1 MQMRM
6 IDGCPCPAD
15 IAPYVY
21 RVLRKAGQTATSI
34 YRGEEAKVLLHKHGK
49 RTQAEIFASSKP
61 GIANAPGQSSHELR
75 SDGRAKAGPVGRH
88 LESWEIGVDSGQNT
102 KADHDAIEKAARYY
116 GWVVDHPYK
125 AGIEQHHW
133 HFLHRPRPRNPLQR
147 SRIIA
152 IRARLP
158 RK

>member
-34 YRGEEAKVLLHKHGK
+34 YRGEEAKALLHRHGK
-49 RTQAEIFASSKP
+49 HTQAEIFASSKP
-61 GIANAPGQSSHELR
+61 GVANPAGRSMHELR
-75 SDGRAKAGPVGRH
+75 SDGSAKVGPIGRH
-88 LESWEIGVDSGQNT
+88 LESWEVGVDSGRNT
-102 KADHDAIEKAARYY
+102 QYDRDAIEKAARYY
-116 GWVVDHPYK
+116 GWEAYHPY
-125 AGIEQHHW
+125 ANGVELHHW
-133 HFLHRPRPRNPLQR
+133 GFKRRPHPRNPLQR
-147 SRIIA
+147 SRIVA